1 LYNYKNG
8 SLQISG
14 EVKRQNW
21 YPWVMK
27 LLPLLPENPG
37 QVVRDA
43 ARAVKR
49 TANLMIQRVTAE
61 TLNILLGLPGM
72 EVIEY
77 ALEGQGEQ
85 EVIHIFC
92 RHKHAMAVCPHCGQI
107 SETVHEQEERCIRHL
122 DIWGKATYLHFPS
135 RRFRCKHC
143 KKPFTESLSWVE
155 SKRRESTAY
164 ELHVYEQCKHT
175 DQAAVAEREGLHPET
190 VKGIFVRWAKRAEKN
205 CEPLSV
211 HCLGVD
217 EISLRKGHQQ
227 FALVLS
233 DLERH
238 CVLAILPERSQKAF
252 EAWLDALQEDE
263 RQAIRLV
270 SMDMWGP
277 YRGVVRS
284 KLPHAQIVADR
295 FHVTKQLNDALA
307 KIRRRLQSKADP
319 TSYELLKGIRWIL
332 VRRRAELKPEE
343 EAKLQK
349 ALEAFPELRTAYLL
363 KERFVAIADKIQ
375 DRSQAERF
383 LRAWVYE
390 AQASGLAQLVKFSQT
405 LLHWWNE
412 FLNYFNEGFTSA
424 VVEGLNNAIRGVIR
438 RAYGYHVFEHF
449 RLHVLVNH
457 GNLHAPSPLI

>member
-1 LYNYKNG
+1 
-8 SLQISG
+8 
-14 EVKRQNW
+14 
-21 YPWVMK
+21 MK
-27 LLPLLPENPG
+27 LLPLLPDSPEK
-37 QVVRDA
+37 VVRDA

-61 TLNILLGLPGM
+61 TLNILLGIPGM

-77 ALEGQGEQ
+77 ALERQGEQ

-92 RHKHAMAVCPHCGQI
+92 RHVNDVAICPQCGQV

-175 DQAAVAEREGLHPET
+175 DQAGVAEREGLHPET
-190 VKGIFVRWAKRAEKN
+190 VKGIFVRWAKRAEKHRQ
-205 CEPLSV
+205 STTV
-211 HCLGVD
+211 RCLGVD

-238 CVLAILPERSQKAF
+238 CILAVLPERSQKAF
-252 EAWLDALQEDE
+252 EAWLEGLSAVE

-284 KLPHAQIVADR
+284 KLSHAEIVADR
-295 FHVTKQLNDALA
+295 FHVTKQLNEALS
-307 KIRRRLQSKADP
+307 KIRRRLQSKSSPA
-319 TSYELLKGIRWIL
+319 SYELLKGIRWIL
-332 VRRRAELKPEE
+332 VRRRADLKPEE
-343 EAKLQK
+343 EAKLQA
-349 ALEAFPELRTAYLL
+349 ALNAFPELRTAYLL
-363 KERFVAIADKIQ
+363 KERFVTIADKID
-375 DRSQAERF
+375 DRSQAARF
-383 LRAWVYE
+383 LRAWIYE
-390 AQASGLAQLVKFSQT
+390 AQASGLVQLVKFTQT
-405 LLHWWNE
+405 LQHWWEE
-412 FLNYFNEGFTSA
+412 FLNYFNEGFSSG
-424 VVEGLNNAIRGVIR
+424 VVEGLNNAIRGTIR
-438 RAYGYHVFEHF
+438 RAYGYHQFEHF
-449 RLHVLVNH
+449 RLHVMVEL
-457 GNLHAPSPLI
+457 GNLPQPFPQI

>member
-1 LYNYKNG
+1 
-8 SLQISG
+8 
-14 EVKRQNW
+14 
-21 YPWVMK
+21 MK
-27 LLPLLPENPG
+27 MLPLLPDSPVK
-37 QVVRDA
+37 VVRDA
-43 ARAVKR
+43 ARAVRR

-61 TLNILLGLPGM
+61 TFNILLGLPGL
-72 EVIEY
+72 VVTEY
-77 ALEGQGEQ
+77 ALERQGEQ
-85 EVIHIFC
+85 EVLHLFC
-92 RHKHAMAVCPHCGQI
+92 QHEHEVAICLRCGQV
-107 SETVHEQEERCIRHL
+107 SDVLHEQEARAIRHL
-122 DIWGKATYLHFPS
+122 DIWGKATYVHFPS
-135 RRFRCKHC
+135 RRFDCKHC

-190 VKGIFVRWAKRAEKN
+190 VRGIFQRWARRAEKQRQAMRTR
-205 CEPLSV
+205 V
-211 HCLGVD
+211 RCLGVD

-238 CVLAILPERSQKAF
+238 CVLAVLPERSQKAF
-252 EAWLDALQEDE
+252 EAWLDGLSEAE

-270 SMDMWGP
+270 AMDMWGP

-284 KLPHAQIVADR
+284 KLPHTQIVADR
-295 FHVTKQLNDALA
+295 FHVTKQLNEALG
-307 KIRRRLQSKADP
+307 KIRRRLQASDP
-319 TSYELLKGIRWIL
+319 ASYELLKGIRWIL

-343 EAKLQK
+343 EAKLQT
-349 ALEAFPELRTAYLL
+349 ALDAFPELRTAYLL

-383 LRAWVYE
+383 LQAWVYE
-390 AQASGLAQLVKFSQT
+390 VQASGLVQLVKFTQT
-405 LLHWWNE
+405 LQHWWEE

-424 VVEGLNNAIRGVIR
+424 VVEGLNNAIRGTIR

-449 RLHVLVNH
+449 RLHVLVEH
-457 GNLHAPSPLI
+457 GSLSTPIPQI

>member
-1 LYNYKNG
+1 
-8 SLQISG
+8 
-14 EVKRQNW
+14 
-21 YPWVMK
+21 MK
-27 LLPLLPENPG
+27 LLPLLPDSPEK
-37 QVVRDA
+37 VVRDA

-61 TLNILLGLPGM
+61 TLNILLGIPDM

-77 ALEGQGEQ
+77 ALERQGEQ

-92 RHKHAMAVCPHCGQI
+92 RHVNDVAICPQCGQV

-175 DQAAVAEREGLHPET
+175 DQAAVAERERLHPET
-190 VKGIFVRWAKRAEKN
+190 VKGIFVRWAKRVEKHRQ
-205 CEPLSV
+205 STTV
-211 HCLGVD
+211 GCLGVD

-238 CVLAILPERSQKAF
+238 CVLAVLPERSQKAF
-252 EAWLDALQEDE
+252 EAWLEGLNAVE

-284 KLPHAQIVADR
+284 KLPHAEIVADR
-295 FHVTKQLNDALA
+295 FHVTKQLNEALS
-307 KIRRRLQSKADP
+307 KIRRRLQSKSNPA
-319 TSYELLKGIRWIL
+319 SYELLKGIRWIL
-332 VRRRAELKPEE
+332 VRRRADLKPEE
-343 EAKLQK
+343 EAKLQA
-349 ALEAFPELRTAYLL
+349 ALDAFPELRTAYLI
-363 KERFVAIADKIQ
+363 KERFVTIADKID
-375 DRSQAERF
+375 DRSQAARF
-383 LRAWVYE
+383 LQAWIYE
-390 AQASGLAQLVKFSQT
+390 AQASGLVQLLKFTKT
-405 LLHWWNE
+405 LQHWWEE
-412 FLNYFNEGFTSA
+412 FLNYFNEGFSSG
-424 VVEGLNNAIRGVIR
+424 VVEGLNNAIRGTIR
-438 RAYGYHVFEHF
+438 RAYGYHLFEHF
-449 RLHVLVNH
+449 RLHVIVEH
-457 GNLHAPSPLI
+457 GNLHQPFPQF